1 MITSPIDDIEILH
14 QDRHLMVVSKAAG
27 LATVPGKG
35 EDKQDSVIKRMLVHY
50 PNSRVVHRLDQ
61 PTSGLLL
68 IPQSHEALSHLG
80 RQFAERTVKKR
91 YVAVVGGHVTPDE
104 GEVNLPLICDWP
116 NRPRQMVCFET
127 GKNALT
133 YYRVTERT
141 HWHDGRPASRVA
153 LTPVTGRSHQ
163 LRVHMLELGHPILGD
178 WLYGPAAP
186 WAASDRL
193 LLHAEWIEF
202 THPVSGDRMAFSHP
216 ASF

>member
-1 MITSPIDDIEILH
+1 MSRADLADIDILH
-14 QDRHLMVVSKAAG
+14 SDRHLLVISKAPG

-35 EDKQDSVIKRMLVHY
+35 EDKQDSVIKRLLVHY

-61 PTSGLLL
+61 PTSGILL

-80 RQFAERTVKKR
+80 RQFAERAVKKR
-91 YVAVVGGHVTPDE
+91 YVAVVDGHLAQNE
-104 GEVNLPLICDWP
+104 GEVDLPLICDWP
-116 NRPRQMVCFET
+116 NRPRQMVCHNT

-133 YYRVTERT
+133 CYRLIQQT
-141 HWHDGRPASRVA
+141 HWQDGRAASRVS

-178 WLYGPAAP
+178 WLYGPAGP
-186 WAASDRL
+186 RAASDRL

-202 THPVSGDRMAFSHP
+202 THPISGERLAFTHS
-216 ASF
+216 ANF